1 MEEVPMPMMA
11 VCGLD
16 CGSCDIRR
24 APFDPH
30 AAQSVVK
37 WFKERGWL
45 DKHEDIEQVIARK
58 MYCNGCRGDRTVH
71 WSPDCVLLKCC
82 VDQRG
87 LEYCGQCPDFF
98 VCERIEA
105 FANDGHQH
113 HREAVERLRR
123 MHRSEP

>member
-1 MEEVPMPMMA
+1 MTEVPGTMMA

-24 APFDPH
+24 APFDPE
-30 AAQSVVK
+30 AARSVVT

-45 DKHEDIEQVIARK
+45 EEHEGIEQVIARK

-82 VDQRG
+82 VDERG
-87 LEYCGQCPDFF
+87 LEHCGQCPDF
-98 VCERIEA
+98 VTCERIEA
-105 FANDGHQH
+105 FANDGHRH
-113 HREAVERLRR
+113 HQEAVERLRR
-123 MHRSEP
+123 MRGSGP